1 MIDNVLNRIKSITES
16 NLYTWVEE
24 YIEANKSR
32 LITDIQTRLKRG
44 GNVHDVNDV
53 IGVYASEAY
62 RMFKLK
68 MNPLAGGNVDLFLTG
83 DLQRSLTIEK
93 KSKNIFKIYSTDEKY
108 KMLAN
113 KYGKEQFGLTE
124 EHNAELM
131 INIHAYLIEKIFEKI
146 LK

>member
-24 YIEANKSR
+24 YIESNRSR
-32 LITDIQTRLKRG
+32 LVRDIQNRLKRG
-44 GNVHDVNDV
+44 QNVHDINDV
-53 IGVYASEAY
+53 IAEYASEAY
-62 RMFKLK
+62 AMFKER
-68 MNPLAGGNVDLFLTG
+68 MNPLAEGSVDLFLEG
-83 DLQRSLTIEK
+83 DLHRFLTIEK
-93 KSKNIFKIYSTDEKY
+93 KSKNIFKIYSKDEKY

-124 EHNAELM
+124 EQNTELM
-131 INIHAYLIEKIFEKI
+131 INIHTYLIEKIFEKI